1 MIVEKIRGALR
12 IREVDVHAARSGLKR
27 GLALADARACFPN
40 LAVAEA
46 DALADAEF
54 VEHLAAL
61 CDRFS
66 PMVARDPPDGLL
78 LDITGCAHLFGTEV
92 DLRAQLL
99 ARLQSLGL
107 HVRASIAGT
116 PDAARALARFSQVAI
131 APPRQDEA
139 LIRCLP
145 IAAITGIASE
155 TALALSR
162 AGLKTIGAIADR
174 PTTVLAARFGEDL
187 VTRLMR
193 TLGRENVRITPLR
206 PPPSVMAERQFAE
219 PMLQAEALE
228 GILEMLIG
236 DAAHIMDERGEGGRV
251 FEASFFL
258 GNGAVR
264 RLAVETGRPSRDVGA
279 ILKLYHERLQSLA
292 EPIDP
297 GFGFDAIRL
306 CVPVTEPLG
315 VAQIQLDGHAQGD
328 HDVADLI
335 DRLSVRFGC
344 DRVVRFEA
352 RDTHSPDRA
361 ARLVPAAKGSP
372 AAVAWQGSETGEPP
386 LRPLHLFDPPRLIEA
401 LAEVPDGPPLRFRWR
416 RVLHDVAHA
425 EGPERIAP
433 EWWRTPSAMLP
444 RDYYRVEDD
453 GGRRFWIF
461 REGLYGDTATSPRW
475 FLHGVFA

>member
-1 MIVEKIRGALR
+1 MEKVHGALR
-12 IREVDVHAARSGLKR
+12 IREIDVHAARSGLKR
-27 GLALADARACFPN
+27 GQALADARACLPN
-40 LAVAEA
+40 IAVAEA

-54 VEHLAAL
+54 IGRLADL

-78 LDITGCAHLFGTEV
+78 LDITGCAHLFGTEA

-99 ARLQSLGL
+99 ARLQGLGL

-139 LIRCLP
+139 LIRYLP
-145 IAAITGIASE
+145 VAAITGISNE
-155 TALALSR
+155 TALALLR
-162 AGLKTIGAIADR
+162 AGLKTIGALADR

-206 PPPSVMAERQFAE
+206 SLPSVMAERQFAE

-236 DAAHIMDERGEGGRV
+236 DVAHIMNGRGEGGRI
-251 FEASFFL
+251 FEASFFF

-264 RLAVETGRPSRDVGA
+264 RLTVETGRPLRDVGA
-279 ILKLYHERLQSLA
+279 ILGLYHERLQSLA
-292 EPIDP
+292 EPMDP

-306 CVPVTEPLG
+306 IVPLTEPLG
-315 VAQIQLDGHAQGD
+315 VAQIELHGRAPVD

-344 DRVVRFEA
+344 DRVLRFEA

-361 ARLVPAAKGSP
+361 SRLVPAANGGP
-372 AAVAWQGSETGEPP
+372 AAVAWQEPETDEPP

-416 RVLHDVAHA
+416 RVLHDVAHV

-433 EWWRTPSAMLP
+433 EWWCTPSAMLP

-453 GGRRFWIF
+453 KGRRFWIF
-461 REGLYGDTATSPRW
+461 REGLYGDTATGPRW